1 MFCPPVTN
9 TSVNVLTPDA
19 LYPTADTTPVR
30 PSILICPVDIVPIP
44 VTFNPPAIDRLLQ
57 FAEPNVEIPATFK
70 LVPTMFAPDI
80 LPPLIA
86 PVAVIPS
93 APVIEPFI
101 VIPDPMISPPPFN
114 TLISE
119 PATVLPTTRPLPIV
133 CPPPI
138 FELSVASNS
147 PAVTVPVTLKS
158 APPVTVPW
166 NVDIPAT
173 DRPAPTLSTLI
184 FCVEPNST
192 VPTKLPPIDILPPN
206 IRSPLCTLTVPINP
220 PASPTADIVLPT
232 PKKFPTLKSSPTV
245 LTPAPL
251 RNVGAVPLISTE
263 STCISGSPPMP

>member
-1 MFCPPVTN
+1 
-9 TSVNVLTPDA
+9 
-19 LYPTADTTPVR
+19 
-30 PSILICPVDIVPIP
+30 
-44 VTFNPPAIDRLLQ
+44 
-57 FAEPNVEIPATFK
+57 
-70 LVPTMFAPDI
+70 
-80 LPPLIA
+80 
-86 PVAVIPS
+86 
-93 APVIEPFI
+93 
-101 VIPDPMISPPPFN
+101 MISPPPFN

-251 RNVGAVPLISTE
+251 RNVGAVPLMSTE